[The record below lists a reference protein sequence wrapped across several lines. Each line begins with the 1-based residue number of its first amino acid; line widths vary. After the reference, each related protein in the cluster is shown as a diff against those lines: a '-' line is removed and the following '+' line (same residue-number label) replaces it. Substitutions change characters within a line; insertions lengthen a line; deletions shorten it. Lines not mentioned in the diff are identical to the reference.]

1 MSRLKLLP
9 YRDLAKVAEAA
20 GFKWARCQGSHNTFR
35 STDGRI
41 IVIPDHGKQVIV
53 RHLLQDHSRHGVDHR
68 RVQQTGRSAVK
79 LCWTAMDRV
88 PLVARAHTI
97 VRKV

>member
-9 YRDLAKVAEAA
+9 YQDLAKVAEAA
-20 GFKWARCQGSHNTFR
+20 GFEWIRRQGSHNTFR

-53 RHLLQDHSRHGVDHR
+53 RPLLRKIIRDMGLTVDDYN
-68 RVQQTGRSAVK
+68 K
-79 LCWTAMDRV
+79 LVDS
-88 PLVARAHTI
+88 L
-97 VRKV
+97 